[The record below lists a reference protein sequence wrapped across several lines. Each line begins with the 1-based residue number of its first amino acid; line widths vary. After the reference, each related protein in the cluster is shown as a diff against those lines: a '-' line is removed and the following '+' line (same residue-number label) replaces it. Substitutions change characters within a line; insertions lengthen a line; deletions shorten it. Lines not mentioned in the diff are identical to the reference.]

1 LHHHAIDEE
10 FSMRHLFALGF
21 LLLCGASLPALAG
34 TPSFSNLQVIADASG
49 GPGLFARVRYY
60 CGASVWDGVT
70 ASVSREANTLTI
82 TIPSSEGLICIGLP
96 PPPEDFDLAI
106 GSLDPGDYTLV
117 MQQAPTPPQTL
128 PTPLISTAF
137 SVTGFPPYSNL
148 RLVPNPAS
156 ATTDAAARLL
166 YNCEH
171 GDPNGPASVTVQGD
185 LITLRLPVALE
196 PCFDGV
202 PPPTADVDFALGQ
215 LPPGDYTVVVLQ
227 DVSPN
232 SIVIPALSSALQVL
246 GPAATHPV
254 PTNAR
259 WALFVLIGVL
269 AIVGAATISDRGQ
282 RRST

>member
-1 LHHHAIDEE
+1 
-10 FSMRHLFALGF
+10 MRHLFALGF
-21 LLLCGASLPALAG
+21 LLLCGASLTALAG
-34 TPSFSNLQVIADASG
+34 TPSFSNLHVIADASG

-70 ASVSREANTLTI
+70 ATVSREANTLTV
-82 TIPSSEGLICIGLP
+82 TIPSSEGYICIGVP

-128 PTPLISTAF
+128 PTPLLSTGF
-137 SVTGFPPYSNL
+137 TVTDFPPYSNL
-148 RLVPNPAS
+148 RVVPNPAS
-156 ATTDAAARLL
+156 ASTRVDVRLR
-166 YNCEH
+166 YSC
-171 GDPNGPASVTVQGD
+171 GNGIMAGTQSVTVQGD
-185 LITLRLPVALE
+185 LITLRLPVVLE
-196 PCFDGV
+196 SCFDGL
-202 PPPTADVDFALGQ
+202 PPPPGDVDFALGQ
-215 LPPGDYTVVVLQ
+215 LPPGDYTVIVLQ

-259 WALFVLIGVL
+259 WALIVLIGVL
-269 AIVGAATISDRGQ
+269 AIVGVVAIAKGGQHRGA
-282 RRST
+282 

>member
-1 LHHHAIDEE
+1 
-10 FSMRHLFALGF
+10 MRHLFALGF
-21 LLLCGASLPALAG
+21 LLLLCGTSLPALAG

-60 CGASVWDGVT
+60 CGATVWDGVT
-70 ASVSREANTLTI
+70 ATVSREANTLTV
-82 TIPSSEGLICIGLP
+82 TIPSSEGYICIGVP
-96 PPPEDFDLAI
+96 PPPEDFDLPL

-128 PTPLISTAF
+128 PTPLLSTGF
-137 SVTGFPPYSNL
+137 TVTGFPPYSNL
-148 RLVPNPAS
+148 RVVPNPAS
-156 ATTDAAARLL
+156 ASTTVRARMLFS
-166 YNCEH
+166 C
-171 GDPNGPASVTVQGD
+171 GNGTADGPPSVTVQGD
-185 LITLRLPVALE
+185 RITLRLPVILE
-196 PCFDGV
+196 PCFAGV
-202 PPPTADVDFALGQ
+202 PPPPGDVDFAIGQ

-259 WALFVLIGVL
+259 WALIVLIGVL
-269 AIVGAATISDRGQ
+269 AIVGVGAIAEGGLRRGA
-282 RRST
+282 